1 MYMAINTTPKRT
13 TNRPE
18 SSSQPE
24 LLLVS
29 DSPTAGNR
37 WQLDDRTKEIGRK
50 GLAEARAALK
60 AARPAHLDLAA

>member
-1 MYMAINTTPKRT
+1 MATNTTTSSTRT
-13 TNRPE
+13 ARRQ
-18 SSSQPE
+18 SVSQPE

-29 DSPTAGNR
+29 DTTTSNNR